1 MIAVNDK
8 KYTIYIKIIKNQNV
22 TKIIFLVTF

>member
-1 MIAVNDK
+1 MAVNDK

-22 TKIIFLVTF
+22 TKKMILVTF

>member
-1 MIAVNDK
+1 MAVNDK
-8 KYTIYIKIIKNQNV
+8 KSTIYIKIIKNQNV